1 MKSTKK
7 KFKVIKNLKFKIKYD
22 SNNSIN
28 LKIENLHKNQ
38 ALLDK
43 LQSRLKILKSLKS
56 FLIAKKT
63 DLTNLIK
70 SESLKTYDESVGE
83 FDYALEFIN
92 YSIDLISNYK
102 FEKNNTSKKAIF
114 LKSSGLVFAMT
125 PYNDPL
131 A

>member
-1 MKSTKK
+1 MSMKSTKK

-92 YSIDLISNYK
+92 YL
-102 FEKNNTSKKAIF
+102 FEIVRAGF
-114 LKSSGLVFAMT
+114 C
-125 PYNDPL
+125 NDSL
-131 A
+131 